1 MLVLETTPDRD
12 AILEA
17 VDDGVRALQDAGLE
31 PRFVLVGPEAYTHLR
46 KAIGARFGRGAGY
59 FEQYQFL
66 PIVVDPFRGTA
77 VCVVPAPRE
86 VAEGVRA
93 ERR

>member
-1 MLVLETTPDRD
+1 VLVLETTPPRD
-12 AILEA
+12 AILDVIDE
-17 VDDGVRALQDAGLE
+17 GVQALQDAGLE
-31 PRFVLVGPEAYTHLR
+31 PRYVLVGPEAYAHLR

-66 PIVVDPFRGTA
+66 PIVVDPFRGGA

-86 VAEGVRA
+86 AAEVRG

>member
-1 MLVLETTPDRD
+1 MLVLETTPTPGAVLD
-12 AILEA
+12 A
-17 VDDGVRALQDAGLE
+17 VDEGVRALQDAGLE
-31 PRFVLVGPEAYTHLR
+31 PRYVLVGPEAYAALCE
-46 KAIGARFGRGAGY
+46 AVAARFGRSAGF

-66 PIVVDPFRGTA
+66 PFVVDPFRGGA

-86 VAEGVRA
+86 VAEGVSG

>member
-1 MLVLETTPDRD
+1 MLVLETTPDPAAVLD
-12 AILEA
+12 A

-31 PRFVLVGPEAYTHLR
+31 PRFILVGPDAYTALR

-66 PIVVDPFRGTA
+66 TIVVDPFRGGA
-77 VCVVPAPRE
+77 LSVVPAPRE

>member
-1 MLVLETTPDRD
+1 MLILDTTPAPD
-12 AILEA
+12 AVLDA

-31 PRFVLVGPEAYTHLR
+31 PRFILVGPEAYRSLR
-46 KAIGARFGRGAGY
+46 KVIGARFGRGAGY

-66 PIVVDPFRGTA
+66 TIVVDPLRGGA
-77 VCVVPAPRE
+77 VCVVPSPRE
-86 VAEGVRA
+86 VAEEVQA